1 MEQKRTNKQLRER
14 AFEIKG
20 RIEVIELAVEN
31 PETTTEQLDEIITEA
46 EQLKEELEQ
55 INEEMRSLAKKSFER
70 GKEVKIEME
79 NSKLEALKERGEA
92 YKQKRAIQLADL
104 DILKPKHTSETLNP
118 AFESVSGLADRV
130 LITNVNGGETYEK
143 GYVKEYALGKET
155 AEGVLYTDT
164 EPTFA
169 YATITKVKLTAYTEV
184 SEELIKLAPEAYA
197 VEVERNLGIAI
208 RRKLVQEI
216 LAGQGGAGH
225 FTGIF
230 GSPSAI
236 SAANDIEIT
245 TIDENTLN
253 RIVLAYGSDEEVTD
267 GVLILSKATLL
278 DFSKVRGT
286 QDKKPVYNID
296 FNARTINGVPYIIT
310 SHLKGIAEAEAGNFL
325 MAYGAPT
332 NYEVAVFSP
341 VEAQRSDD
349 YMFKNGQIAYKASGF
364 FGGNVTVAEGF
375 VRVKKGA

>member
-1 MEQKRTNKQLRER
+1 MEQKRTHKQLRER

-20 RIEVIELAVEN
+20 RIEVIEQDVVN
-31 PETTTEQLDEIITEA
+31 PETTTEQLDEIIAEA
-46 EQLKEELEQ
+46 EQLQEELAQ
-55 INEEMRSLAKKSFER
+55 IDDEMRSLAKKSFER

-143 GYVKEYALGKET
+143 GYVKEYALGQET
-155 AEGVLYTDT
+155 AEGVMYTDT

-197 VEVERNLGIAI
+197 AEVERNLGIAI

-236 SAANDIEIT
+236 TAANDIEINA
-245 TIDENTLN
+245 IDEHTLN
-253 RIVLAYGSDEEVTD
+253 QIVLAYGSDEEVTD

-310 SHLKGIAEAEAGNFL
+310 SHLKGIADADVGDFL

-349 YMFKNGQIAYKASGF
+349 YKFKNGQIAYKASGF

-375 VRVKKGA
+375 VRVKKVA